1 MNAAL
6 ESDDQSAGL
15 RAHAAR
21 ETRTPES
28 GRHQSPLATQPLTV
42 FSTLADL
49 PTYHFEVEPTAT
61 AGDVGAAFSEH
72 VDSPGVLITS
82 NQVVLGVISRRTFFE
97 AMGQLYGTAL
107 YFRRPIQFMFSAV
120 GRQWLQLAS
129 NTTIEAAASQ
139 IFQRPEQW
147 VYEPILVEFDGS
159 TRRLLDV
166 RDLLF
171 AQTHLLANLHGELR
185 RINGELEERVIVS
198 HHNIAQLKR
207 AQLALQES
215 EALYRGLVDYSPDLI
230 GVHREGRVL
239 FINPAG
245 VKLLGAQNADE
256 VVGQPMLQIVPVEN
270 REAAERGIERIQ
282 ATGEAS
288 PLYQQ
293 TMHRLDGTAFDAEIR
308 IIPISYAGQP
318 ALQFVMRDVT
328 ERKRSAEQIRQNA
341 ARAEALARVASIL
354 NSRLDLAAVSRA
366 ICEETARAIAV
377 PVVTVGLIDIQN
389 ERLDI
394 INQVG
399 LPPDTATVVSLP
411 RAALAALTR
420 PASPLIVP
428 TPLLPAAFDPEAN
441 LFDELNLHT
450 GVSASMVHNGQMIG
464 FVSLQTADPA
474 RQFTAEDRALLKGL
488 ADQAALAISNAQLF
502 AEVERQKGDLE
513 LRVAQRTEEL
523 NALNSRLQMEL
534 AERQALVQSLGE
546 SEQLFR
552 VVFDASP
559 DAIFLIDPHD
569 PDVVWPV
576 VDCNQAGCQM
586 NGYTREELIGQSIDL
601 INVAAGTREAFGA
614 SLDDLRRQGAVRGI
628 ETSHRHKDGHII
640 PIEYSTSLITVGSR
654 ELVLGIDRDA
664 SERQQ
669 QEAALREAKD
679 QAESASRAKSEFL
692 SRMSHELR
700 TPMNAILGFAQ
711 LLTMSRKDPLTP
723 GQLGRVQQVVKGG
736 QHLLDLINEVLDMS
750 RIEAG
755 RVQISTEPVQVLDV
769 LQEVLDLTAPLAADR
784 GIQIQAPD
792 LKQSN
797 PYVLAD
803 RQRLKQ
809 ILLNLLSNA
818 VKYNQRGG
826 AVRLSCAP
834 APRSAW
840 RIAVTD
846 TGPGIAP
853 NLLGRLFIPF
863 ERLAADQSNVEGTG
877 LGLALAKRL
886 VELMNGQIGVESV
899 VGQGSMFWF
908 ELPEAEGQV
917 AGLQRKG
924 GTWLLPVLS
933 AAARSI
939 LYVEDNRDNFELVRQ
954 ALADYLQIELIWA
967 REAEVG
973 LQLARQRRPSL
984 ILLDLHLY
992 SLSGADVLSQLK
1004 QNPNTAA
1011 IPVIIVSADATPGQV
1026 ERLLALGARAYLTK
1040 PINVKTFVQL
1050 IEGVL
1055 EEKTA

>member
-1 MNAAL
+1 MDTEPDSRHQAL
-6 ESDDQSAGL
+6 IERHRVDHQPPPQDLPLEL
-15 RAHAAR
+15 RAVAVQ
-21 ETRTPES
+21 EPTP
-28 GRHQSPLATQPLTV
+28 L
-42 FSTLADL
+42 STLADL
-49 PTYHFEVEPTAT
+49 TNHNFEVVPSAT
-61 AGDVGAAFSEH
+61 AGEVSEIFNEH
-72 VDSPGVLITS
+72 GDIPGVLIVS
-82 NQVVLGVISRRTFFE
+82 SQQLLGVISRRTFFE
-97 AMGQLYGTAL
+97 VMGQLYGPAL
-107 YFRRPIQFMFSAV
+107 YFHRSIEFMLRTVSHN
-120 GRQWLQLAS
+120 WLQLAS
-129 NTTIEAAASQ
+129 TTTIEAAASQ
-139 IFQRPEQW
+139 VFQRPQQW
-147 VYEPILVEFDGS
+147 VYEPIVVEFDS
-159 TRRLLDV
+159 TTRRLLDV
-166 RDLLF
+166 RDLLI
-171 AQTHLLANLHGELR
+171 AQTQLLANLHSELR
-185 RINGELEERVIVS
+185 RINGELEEQVVIS
-198 HHNIAQLKR
+198 YHNITQLNKAQ
-207 AQLALQES
+207 QALQES
-215 EALYRGLVDYSPDLI
+215 EAIYRSLVDYSPDLI
-230 GVHREGRVL
+230 GVQRDGRAL

-245 VKLLGAQNADE
+245 VKLLGAHSADE
-256 VVGQPMLQIVPVEN
+256 VVGQAMLEIVHVEN

-282 ATGEAS
+282 AAGETS

-308 IIPISYAGQP
+308 VIPISYAGVP
-318 ALQFVMRDVT
+318 ALQFVMRDIT

-366 ICEETARAIAV
+366 ICEETAKAIAV
-377 PVVTVGLIDIQN
+377 PVVTVGLVDVHH

-394 INQVG
+394 IHQIG
-399 LPPDTATVVSLP
+399 LPPGTANIVPLP
-411 RAALAALTR
+411 RTALAAVTR

-428 TPLLPAAFDPEAN
+428 TPWLQTAQVPQPELLD
-441 LFDELNLHT
+441 DLNLQA
-450 GVSASMVHNGQMIG
+450 GVSASLIHNGQLIG
-464 FVSLQTADPA
+464 FVNLKTDDPA
-474 RQFTAEDRALLKGL
+474 RQFPADERALVIGL

-513 LRVAQRTEEL
+513 RRVAQRTEEL
-523 NALNSRLQMEL
+523 NALNSRLQLEL
-534 AERQALVQSLGE
+534 AERQELVQSLGE

-569 PDVVWPV
+569 PQVIWPV
-576 VDCNQAGCQM
+576 VDCNQAGCRM
-586 NGYTREELIGQSIDL
+586 NGYTREELIGQSINL
-601 INVAAGTREAFGA
+601 LNLASGTQPAFAA
-614 SLDDLRRQGAVRGI
+614 SLDDLRRQGAVHGI

-654 ELVLGIDRDA
+654 ELVLGVDRDA

-669 QEAALREAKD
+669 NEAALREAKD
-679 QAESASRAKSEFL
+679 QAEAASRAKSDFL

-769 LQEVLDLTAPLAADR
+769 LQEVLDLSAPLAADR
-784 GIQIQAPD
+784 GIQIQTPD
-792 LKQSN
+792 LRQAN

-818 VKYNQRGG
+818 VKYNQSGG
-826 AVRLSCAP
+826 EVNLSVEQSAFG
-834 APRSAW
+834 AW

-853 NLLGRLFIPF
+853 DLLSRLFIPF

-886 VELMNGQIGVESV
+886 VELMNGQIGVESI
-899 VGQGSMFWF
+899 VGQGSTFWF
-908 ELPEAEGQV
+908 ELPQAEGQV

-924 GTWLLPVLS
+924 STGPLPILS
-933 AAARSI
+933 AAARTI
-939 LYVEDNRDNFELVRQ
+939 LYIEDNRDNFELVRQ
-954 ALADYLQIELIWA
+954 TLADYLQIELLWA
-967 REAEVG
+967 REAEAG
-973 LQLARQRRPSL
+973 LELARRHRPNL

-1004 QNPNTAA
+1004 QNPDTAA
-1011 IPVIIVSADATPGQV
+1011 TPVVIVSADATPGQV
-1026 ERLLALGARAYLTK
+1026 AHMLSLGARSYLTK
-1040 PINVKTFVQL
+1040 PLNVKALVQL
-1050 IEGVL
+1050 IEQL
-1055 EEKTA
+1055 LDEEKH